1 MALDIVPELLAD
13 IEKDFNDRFNRS
25 NKLRNIRKLID
36 EGKATYADANE
47 YAVEVGTILA
57 QSFKNNISSDILPNE
72 RMYYNIAER
81 ILNPTLSNNQQL
93 ISRTTAEIQTTLNL
107 LSGYGLRGLEAT
119 LNQDR
124 IDGLIERVS
133 TEELFDDVA
142 WILDEPVI
150 NFSQSVVDDV
160 LETNVNFQG
169 ESGLQ
174 PTITRTLVGGACD
187 WCVSVAGNYKYPNVP
202 QDVYRRHDRCRCT
215 VEYNQGD
222 RKQNVWSKE
231 WQ

>member
-13 IEKDFNDRFNRS
+13 IENDFNDRFNRS
-25 NKLRNIRKLID
+25 NKLRNIRKLIN

-47 YAVEVGTILA
+47 YAIEVGTILA

-107 LSGYGLRGLEAT
+107 QSGYGLRGLDAI

-133 TEELFDDVA
+133 TEETFDDVA

-160 LETNVNFQG
+160 LERNVNFQG
-169 ESGLQ
+169 ESGLS
-174 PTITRTLVGGACD
+174 PTITRKIAGGACD
-187 WCVSVAGNYKYPNVP
+187 WCISVAGTYKYPDVP

-222 RKQNVWSKE
+222 RQQNVWTKE